1 MKLEFEVKAAAV
13 QKALAEIASAEKVRK
28 ALGAVGR
35 VIQSRIQLGFRSSA
49 SPYGE
54 PWKPPVLRSGQ
65 PLVDTGRLRS
75 SITYKVEADRVVI
88 GTNVKYAPV
97 HQFGATILPKR
108 AKMLAVPYGGS
119 AAGRAPTGI
128 IMLRKAVIPPRRFM
142 PIQNGQVDLPP
153 AWANSALNAMAKALD
168 L

>member
-1 MKLEFEVKAAAV
+1 MKFEFEVKAAAV
-13 QKALAEIASAEKVRK
+13 ERALKDIANAEKVRK

-35 VIQSRIQLGFRSSA
+35 VIKSKIQLGFRAGS

-54 PWKPPVLRSGQ
+54 PWKPPVLRNGA

-75 SITYKVEADRVVI
+75 SISYRTEADRVVI
-88 GTNVKYAPV
+88 GTNVNYAPV

-108 AKMLAVPYGGS
+108 KKMLAVPYGGS
-119 AAGRAPTGI
+119 AGGQNPTGI
-128 IMLRKAVIPPRRFM
+128 ILLRKAVIPPRRFM
-142 PIQNGQVDLPP
+142 PIRNGQVDLPP
-153 AWANSALNAMAKALD
+153 AWANSALNAMAKALE